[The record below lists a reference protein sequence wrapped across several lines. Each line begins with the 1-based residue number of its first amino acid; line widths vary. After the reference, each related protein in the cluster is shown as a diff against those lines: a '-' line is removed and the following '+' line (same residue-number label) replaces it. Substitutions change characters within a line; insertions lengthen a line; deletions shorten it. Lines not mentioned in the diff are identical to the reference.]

1 MDIKIIIATHG
12 IFADGIYDSLS
23 MIIGE
28 KENIERLNAYVDE
41 NKDYPKIIE
50 DYVASHNY
58 NESDLLVIT
67 DLYGGSVNNE
77 FMKYL
82 EDYPF
87 YLVSGL
93 NLGLLLEFA
102 LLQKP
107 LSLEL
112 VKETIA
118 KSKGNIVL
126 CNEILSNVTNNE
138 SDF

>member
-41 NKDYPKIIE
+41 NKDYSKVIG
-50 DYVASHNY
+50 DYVTSHNY

-93 NLGLLLEFA
+93 NLGLLLELA
-102 LLQKP
+102 LLQQP

-126 CNEILSNVTNNE
+126 CNEILSNATNNE